1 MVSGL
6 GHLFKGII
14 GKMSP
19 SHLLGLLARVGGRNF
34 PIFIPWPPFSFLA
47 TAALL
52 VELRRPA
59 AHLATGEPRAGE
71 REPWPCI
78 CGRVMHCC
86 CRAAR
91 QAGGGAAAAEL
102 LRALRHQRK
111 GDNRRATS
119 TTAAVLWCKAGGGCR
134 RTWLLINVNGEHL
147 VFDF

>member
-1 MVSGL
+1 M
-6 GHLFKGII
+6 
-14 GKMSP
+14 
-19 SHLLGLLARVGGRNF
+19 RVGGKNF

-59 AHLATGEPRAGE
+59 VHLARGEPRAGE

-78 CGRVMHCC
+78 CGAGAALLLPCC
-86 CRAAR
+86 GPAAR

-119 TTAAVLWCKAGGGCR
+119 TTAAVLWCKAGGGCW